1 MRGDPVTVFLG
12 AIRYDGDSL
21 VHFRLRVVSFLVSA
35 GIVDVILDI
44 VLNNAAD
51 GKLRLPVII
60 VALYRDGI
68 PYSNTKPFRRFFRQQ
83 DSVFFKLSRY
93 LRFPILEG
101 NELGQPVWLLRDK

>member
-1 MRGDPVTVFLG
+1 M
-12 AIRYDGDSL
+12 
-21 VHFRLRVVSFLVSA
+21 
-35 GIVDVILDI
+35 DI
-44 VLNNAAD
+44 VLNNTAD

-101 NELGQPVWLLRDK
+101 NKLGQPVWLLRDK